1 MMATILKPEFDQFGL
16 PSSRPFSPSW
26 RVNWSIKSEA
36 DLEMSMVIW
45 SHTYYD
51 NLKMIINLMPI
62 IGCHVITKAF
72 CKYHLMP
79 FLIKIAIYSPFFFT
93 IHYPIIYFLI
103 FLNYSDVNTHFFF
116 VLLLLSSSSTL
127 SSSSSSSKD
136 SVKGVKGDEWG
147 SDGVKR
153 RQQREWNKD
162 LWEKNKIV
170 NTEVVNSKIIFYFL
184 VELWIVSF
192 FLILLWDRG
201 NIDIHHS
208 SLEKFPNVTTP
219 SLYK

>member
-45 SHTYYD
+45 SHTYYH

-127 SSSSSSSKD
+127 SSSSSSSKYIYY
-136 SVKGVKGDEWG
+136 SLSHKGDEWG
-147 SDGVKR
+147 RTASSDVSN
-153 RQQREWNKD
+153 EN
-162 LWEKNKIV
+162 EIKICGK
-170 NTEVVNSKIIFYFL
+170 KIKSLIL
-184 VELWIVSF
+184 RLWIV
-192 FLILLWDRG
+192 
-201 NIDIHHS
+201 
-208 SLEKFPNVTTP
+208 K
-219 SLYK
+219 